1 MTKGHATYLDKAE
14 DNLSVKGRFSGL
26 SAFFLS
32 YRIAALARTN
42 ESLPYFSSGIH
53 HSVQL

>member
-32 YRIAALARTN
+32 YRLAALARTN

-53 HSVQL
+53 HFVQL